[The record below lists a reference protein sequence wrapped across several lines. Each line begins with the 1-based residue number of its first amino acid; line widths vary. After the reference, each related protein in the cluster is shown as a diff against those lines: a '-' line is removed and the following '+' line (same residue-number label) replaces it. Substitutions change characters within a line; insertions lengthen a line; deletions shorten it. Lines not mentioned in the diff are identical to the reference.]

1 MVLLTSYSRES
12 RLLSLFHEMKMLPT
26 ATCVLGCMT
35 PTLARISAAEQ
46 SDSFSPVVLLF
57 HYSRNQLLIFTSG
70 TGTVEEYRCLL
81 IFLDF

>member
-1 MVLLTSYSRES
+1 
-12 RLLSLFHEMKMLPT
+12 
-26 ATCVLGCMT
+26 
-35 PTLARISAAEQ
+35 
-46 SDSFSPVVLLF
+46 LLF